1 MKRLHIVTI
10 CIMLLMELPSC
21 VKDVI
26 MDAKE
31 KPEVAVAC
39 ILSDDPVQELHI
51 VYTKG
56 ASLKE
61 APIVMEAEALLKDLT
76 TGETRYFERNEDGIW
91 RMDYAAVPLHK
102 YKLEVNVPGYDTLWA
117 EDTMPD
123 SVKVVVSHVYF
134 LEQYLE
140 SPTGYV
146 DGVYAVEP
154 PHNIVKD
161 RYWKDGEDLPRG
173 ESRFTLL
180 ASINDPVW
188 LYALNYN
195 PVTGQREIADEI
207 CSNLQGEDDFNL
219 TGRTYDPPQW
229 EEPLPYS
236 IRPQYSQG
244 GYSILQN
251 LHTKYLYPDV
261 EGRPVHKKYIHY
273 LPRKLTDY
281 KEVFCVS
288 GSFSGKYNCPDNFM
302 DWLYYGH
309 DGTVRDLAE
318 DEGYVVWTAVSNV
331 LDRYIKDSYEL
342 QELEASTDL
351 STIYLRDNF
360 YANIKDI
367 NGRSKLGVFGC
378 KIERKFQWSAEG
390 SYYADGINC
399 TVNPGQYIWR

>member
-1 MKRLHIVTI
+1 MKPLIYLS
-10 CIMLLMELPSC
+10 LLLPLLLTSC

-31 KPEVAVAC
+31 KPAVAVAC

-117 EDTMPD
+117 EDAMPD
-123 SVKVVVSHVYF
+123 SFKVVVSHVYF

-154 PHNIVKD
+154 PHNIIKD
-161 RYWKDGEDLPRG
+161 RYWKDGENLPRG

-273 LPRKLTDY
+273 LPRELVHDMR
-281 KEVFCVS
+281 EVFCVS
-288 GSFSGKYNCPDNFM
+288 GTFSGEYNCPDNIF
-302 DWLYYGH
+302 YYNYHGNPISY
-309 DGTVRDLAE
+309 VRDLAD
-318 DEGYVVWTAVSNV
+318 DEGYVVCMAVSEV
-331 LDRYIKDSYEL
+331 LDKYFKNAYEL

-351 STIYLRDNF
+351 SAIYLRDNF

-367 NGRSKLGVFGC
+367 NGYSKLGVFGC
-378 KIERKFQWSAEG
+378 KIERKCQWSSEG
-390 SYYADGINC
+390 LHGNE
-399 TVNPGQYIWR
+399 NWPNRWFL

>member
-1 MKRLHIVTI
+1 MKPLIYLS
-10 CIMLLMELPSC
+10 LLLPLLLTSC

-31 KPEVAVAC
+31 KPAVAVAC

-117 EDTMPD
+117 EDAMPD
-123 SVKVVVSHVYF
+123 SFKVVVSHVYF

-154 PHNIVKD
+154 PHNIIKD
-161 RYWKDGEDLPRG
+161 RYWKDGENLPRG

-273 LPRKLTDY
+273 LPRELVHDMR
-281 KEVFCVS
+281 EVFCVS
-288 GSFSGKYNCPDNFM
+288 GTFSGEYNCPDNIF
-302 DWLYYGH
+302 YYNYHGNPISY
-309 DGTVRDLAE
+309 VRDLAD
-318 DEGYVVWTAVSNV
+318 DEGYVVCMAVSEV
-331 LDRYIKDSYEL
+331 LDKYFKN
-342 QELEASTDL
+342 A
-351 STIYLRDNF
+351 
-360 YANIKDI
+360 
-367 NGRSKLGVFGC
+367 
-378 KIERKFQWSAEG
+378 
-390 SYYADGINC
+390 
-399 TVNPGQYIWR
+399 